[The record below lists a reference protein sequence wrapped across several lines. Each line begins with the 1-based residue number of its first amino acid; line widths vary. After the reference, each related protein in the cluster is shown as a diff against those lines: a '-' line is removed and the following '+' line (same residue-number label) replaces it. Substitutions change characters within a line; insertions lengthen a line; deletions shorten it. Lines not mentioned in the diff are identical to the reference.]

1 MSYILA
7 GTLNMDRL
15 DRISIWAIVIL
26 IISSSALIS
35 HHMGEARTERK
46 DNQRMPAS
54 TYQAVNPEVANS
66 SKAVRNLMESSN
78 LLKAEGL
85 AKEMIA
91 KYSYEGEPRML
102 MGDILVRKQELIKA
116 VAEYKIA
123 IDLNPDY
130 LDKKTSLFQGRKLK
144 KIVSEALAEIEGKIK
159 TNPQNE
165 SLKKTRKD
173 IYYLQRRIAGSCA

>member
-1 MSYILA
+1 
-7 GTLNMDRL
+7 MDRL

-46 DNQRMPAS
+46 DNQRMPVFS
-54 TYQAVNPEVANS
+54 YQVVNPEVANS
-66 SKAVRNLMESSN
+66 SKVIKNLMESSN
-78 LLKAEGL
+78 LVQAEGL

-91 KYSYEGEPRML
+91 KYPYEGEARML
-102 MGDILVRKQELIKA
+102 MGDILVRKQEIMKA
-116 VAEYKIA
+116 VEEYKAA

-130 LDKKTSLFQGRKLK
+130 LDKKTALFQGKKLK
-144 KIVSEALAEIEGKIK
+144 RAVSEALSEIEGRLR
-159 TNPQNE
+159 TNPNDE
-165 SLKKTRKD
+165 SLKKFRKD